1 MAKSMCFDLRTVYVK
16 KKSVPLQNYNVQ
28 SVTSIQHSTI
38 YKLKVRRLSNVP
50 WRILDRQPIS
60 GSPEFI
66 VVRNL
71 SLVWVEEARLV
82 HQIFHHYSSCHVVVD
97 DHIHICQ
104 VEIFYKLVG
113 FGYGLCMVVV
123 HSLLV
128 GRDHSPLVVE
138 GDGVRGRTREV
149 EEVCDHNLVSI
160 CHSRGLL
167 DNSGNLCILFWGSLW
182 PSDPSCGRQSTRLSQ
197 SLRALCF
204 LPSGP
209 EYVCR

>member
-82 HQIFHHYSSCHVVVD
+82 H
-97 DHIHICQ
+97 HICIATPRRVQ
-104 VEIFYKLVG
+104 QRITA
-113 FGYGLCMVVV
+113 
-123 HSLLV
+123 S
-128 GRDHSPLVVE
+128 
-138 GDGVRGRTREV
+138 VRREKQSSFNTKSHITKIVTR
-149 EEVCDHNLVSI
+149 NK
-160 CHSRGLL
+160 CHISCEL
-167 DNSGNLCILFWGSLW
+167 DNY
-182 PSDPSCGRQSTRLSQ
+182 DPRL
-197 SLRALCF
+197 
-204 LPSGP
+204 
-209 EYVCR
+209 